1 MGLLKL
7 KNNFDKWAARMP
19 AKVAKQARFA
29 AMQSLNDAAGEVQR
43 QTLRDIGYG
52 FDRPT
57 PWVATKSVRIQFA
70 KKEKLQADVYV
81 DGLWKVNKRARG
93 PLNTLQPHM
102 EGGKRKLKG
111 FESALQQRGLMPR
124 GWYATIGNGAA
135 SVGAEDAFGNIEG
148 RFITMLLSY
157 FGAFGEQGYRANMTQ
172 KRKAKIAAVS
182 KSESG
187 YKRIN
192 GHIFFISYG
201 KRGRPG
207 GDKWVHGRHDQHL
220 APGIWA
226 KTGTHGSTVKPIIM
240 FVSSATYRQR
250 IDMPDNARDVMRT
263 RYPALFSQRF
273 RAAMATAR

>member
-102 EGGKRKLKG
+102 EGGTRKLKG

-124 GWYATIGNGAA
+124 GWYATIGSGAA
-135 SVGAEDAFGNIEG
+135 SLGAEDAFGNIKG
-148 RFITMLLSY
+148 SFITMLLSY
-157 FGAFGEQGYRANMTQ
+157 FGAFGEQGYRANATA
-172 KRKAKIAAVS
+172 KSKARRAKVGTVNGFRKIRGVV
-182 KSESG
+182 
-187 YKRIN
+187 Y
-192 GHIFFISYG
+192 FISQPG
-201 KRGRPG
+201 FRQGAGTWRTGRTN
-207 GDKWVHGRHDQHL
+207 HL

-226 KTGTHGSTVKPIIM
+226 KTGTYGADVRPVMIFVKR
-240 FVSSATYRQR
+240 VSYRQR